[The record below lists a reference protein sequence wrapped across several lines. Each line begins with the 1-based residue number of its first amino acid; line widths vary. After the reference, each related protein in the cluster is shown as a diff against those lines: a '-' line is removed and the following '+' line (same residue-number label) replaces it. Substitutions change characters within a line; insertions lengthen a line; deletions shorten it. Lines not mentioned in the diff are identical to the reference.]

1 MSLTWD
7 EIRARCARLRV
18 EDVPALLSD
27 ALGKGPDWNIVFR
40 DWVARWEIEGDG
52 RGPLGAN
59 VLAFLRDSIEPT
71 VSDPEAVAILAT
83 MRRLCIVRPRSGVGM
98 TTAESLGEIRQT
110 IREYGLRRADEMRHR
125 PGGEGTRTI
134 ETAADMVERLCS
146 IVAKMAAA
154 IPGAECDCFCGRCR
168 KSRSATPV
176 ASFRHR
182 YRVTPVLLELLDDF
196 VNSLGVETRGG

>member
-7 EIRARCARLRV
+7 EIRARNTGRRTE
-18 EDVPALLSD
+18 EDVAALLSD
-27 ALGKGPDWNIVFR
+27 ALGAGPDWMIVYR
-40 DWVARWEIEGDG
+40 DWLGRWDL
-52 RGPLGAN
+52 PLNLAPAN
-59 VLAFLRDSIEPT
+59 VMAFLRDSIEPT
-71 VSDPEAVAILAT
+71 VADPEAAAILAT
-83 MRRLCIVRPRSGVGM
+83 MRRLCSVRPRSGVGL
-98 TTAESLGEIRQT
+98 TAVESLGEIRQT
-110 IREYGLRRADEMRHR
+110 IREYGLRRADEMRHK
-125 PGGEGTRTI
+125 PGGEVTRTI